1 MRWTRI
7 AIFAAAALTLAA
19 TARPQDA
26 DRDAPGATGEK
37 TVDRLGAAI
46 ARRIAGTA
54 SADDVRIDADWR
66 RKSAIV
72 SCRVYGNGVGIWRD
86 QTQFTLTHA
95 QVLDLLRA
103 IQAARFSAME
113 KTYGGEE
120 EQEEGEKEREKEKE
134 KEKVYLRGSVSLRIG
149 SDLKRVGQYMD
160 GEQSKAL
167 ATLAGKIL
175 AVSEKAAKTGVGATS
190 LSDGLAKVASGKLAP
205 ESLQVYAQNRADRPG
220 EGHEDGN
227 WILRIDG
234 RRVLDRTSTDAKT
247 SVSRLLILSED
258 DFRKFAEILR
268 DADPQGLPRNLYAT
282 QMVNVDIRLLAG
294 RANLSARQYAGK
306 TAETLGEK
314 QAAFD
319 RLFAALRALH
329 ERVEKQGGT
338 VSAAAE

>member
-7 AIFAAAALTLAA
+7 AIFAAAAVAFAA

-26 DRDAPGATGEK
+26 DRDAPGAKGEK

-46 ARRIAGTA
+46 ERRIAGTA

-72 SCRVYGNGVGIWRD
+72 ACRVYGNGVGIWRD

-95 QVLDLLRA
+95 EVLDLLRA

-120 EQEEGEKEREKEKE
+120 GQEESEKQKEKEKE
-134 KEKVYLRGSVSLRIG
+134 KETIYLRGSVSVRVG

-190 LSDGLAKVASGKLAP
+190 LSDGLTKLGEGKLAP
-205 ESLQVYAQNRADRPG
+205 ETLQVFAQNRADRPG

-227 WILRIDG
+227 WVLRIDG

-247 SVSRLLILSED
+247 SVRRLLILSED
-258 DFRKFAEILR
+258 DFRKLAEALR
-268 DADPQGLPRNLYAT
+268 DADPQGLPRNLYAS
-282 QMVNVDIRLLAG
+282 QMVNVEIRLLAG

-314 QAAFD
+314 QVAFD
-319 RLFAALRALH
+319 RLYAALRALH
-329 ERVEKQGGT
+329 ERVEKQGA
-338 VSAAAE
+338 VQAENAD

>member
-37 TVDRLGAAI
+37 TMDRLGAAI

-120 EQEEGEKEREKEKE
+120 EQEEGEKERE